1 MAISTGNDR
10 LRALIDVLFASVDD
24 PARGDE
30 LARRAYLSRFHFD
43 RLVAAALGESPA
55 TFRRRLLLERAAHQ
69 LSGGTS
75 VTEVGFEAGYSSPEA
90 FARAFRRAFGVSP
103 SAFAGDFR
111 IAAPN
116 GIHFHPP
123 GGLLLP
129 GDYSRRQPMDLT
141 DRMVEHDSWLTA
153 RLIEA
158 AAEVDEEALDTPV
171 ELTPSTPAFAEAA
184 PSIRAMLDRL
194 VFTKEMWSAAIAGK
208 EFQRDEDTS
217 LGGLKRRLDHAG
229 EDFARLVRDIRNR
242 GAWDTAFV
250 DATCDPPESFTFG
263 GAISHALSWDAYRRL
278 IVAAALRDHGAKD
291 ISPDPLDWERAR
303 A

>member
-153 RLIEA
+153 RSDRSSSPLRRCQDASANSARRSSGRVNIA
-158 AAEVDEEALDTPV
+158 
-171 ELTPSTPAFAEAA
+171 TPSSARGHSSRGRSRYNSMPF
-184 PSIRAMLDRL
+184 PSG
-194 VFTKEMWSAAIAGK
+194 S
-208 EFQRDEDTS
+208 
-217 LGGLKRRLDHAG
+217 RR
-229 EDFARLVRDIRNR
+229 
-242 GAWDTAFV
+242 
-250 DATCDPPESFTFG
+250 
-263 GAISHALSWDAYRRL
+263 
-278 IVAAALRDHGAKD
+278 
-291 ISPDPLDWERAR
+291 
-303 A
+303 